1 PSKIRSLNHR
11 EKQCDGYPPRNLAA
25 KVEKLIETA
34 KYYLK
39 KFSTQALSHI
49 IPSLGTKCK
58 KYHFSI

>member
-1 PSKIRSLNHR
+1 MGTLLA
-11 EKQCDGYPPRNLAA
+11 NLAA

-49 IPSLGTKCK
+49 IPSLGTNSSHGGNCD
-58 KYHFSI
+58 FSPVKVAAES